1 MATQKLQ
8 YIEAGMVEKMSAL
21 LTRQSPEEVQS
32 RLGIGINTWT
42 KLRKGEAIRQS
53 VAERLLER
61 VQGSPIN

>member
-8 YIEAGMVEKMSAL
+8 YIDAGMVAKMSAL

-32 RLGIGINTWT
+32 RLGIGMNTWT

-61 VQGSPIN
+61 LQGRLVN